1 MSGESVE
8 ALVDAPNGKA
18 EVIVPGPSGRPQLV
32 RWNFAAR
39 RLPEP
44 PLSDGALTM
53 ALNSFTACRETPRG
67 RMHWDVAQGMLG
79 YAPPSFGHDWS
90 FLHPVDCLQLS
101 LPQDWL
107 RRAAAQHGLDADR
120 IRLRVG
126 LLPDD
131 PFLTQGMQLLLTTMK
146 WPRGVAMFT
155 SSMGLALA
163 LRLLVMHGDETR
175 PAPPVARGG
184 LPPHL
189 LRRAQDFMNAHL
201 ATDLTLEEVARQVGV
216 SPRHFAR
223 AFRQSVGL
231 PPHQW
236 LLRRRIDRARELL
249 ASGDSPLAE
258 VAVRCGFADQSH
270 FTSTFRRATG
280 TTPGR
285 YRGEA
290 RMIA

>member
-1 MSGESVE
+1 MSAESME
-8 ALVDAPNGKA
+8 ALVEARRGKNEAIVAGAP
-18 EVIVPGPSGRPQLV
+18 GRPQLI
-32 RWNFAAR
+32 RWTFSAPA
-39 RLPEP
+39 LPGP
-44 PLSDGALTM
+44 PLHDGALTM
-53 ALNSFTACRETPRG
+53 ALSDFTAFRETPHG
-67 RMHWDVAQGMLG
+67 RERHDIASGMLG
-79 YAPPSFGHDWS
+79 YAPPGFGGDWT
-90 FLHPVDCLQLS
+90 FLHPVDCAQLS

-107 RRAAAQHGLDADR
+107 RRAAAQHGLDADTV
-120 IRLRVG
+120 RLRPG

-163 LRLLVMHGDETR
+163 LRLLVMHAEQAR
-175 PAPPVARGG
+175 PASAVVRGG

-189 LRRAQDFMNAHL
+189 LRRAQEFMNAHL
-201 ATDLTLEEVARQVGV
+201 ATDLTLEDVARQVGV

-236 LLRRRIDRARELL
+236 LLRRRIDRARQLL

-258 VAVRCGFADQSH
+258 VAVRCGFAGQSH

-280 TTPGR
+280 ITPGR
-285 YRGEA
+285 YRGES
-290 RMIA
+290 RMAL